1 MEKKSKRDRGRIIT
15 TSGLKKLNEAIEEW
29 KQQYNLRGTLA
40 EIEAESGV
48 GSDTISKIRQGRVGA
63 DLSKIQ
69 QLFATFSLTLDEA
82 DHRSG
87 KQTPSQTESEFL
99 GEMFP
104 LLDDEQIVS
113 ANTSQ
118 VFISY
123 SSQDPDRELARQF
136 EATLTAAGHQIFMA
150 ADQIRL
156 GENWFRRINQELR
169 QCDYLLLFLPP
180 QSAQSEL
187 LTYQVQLAREL
198 QSSRPDRKPI
208 ILPIRVGFSLSTPL
222 NHDLRGYL
230 YRIQQREWRSPEDT
244 IVILKEVL
252 TLLAAPPE
260 NISPEAEI
268 QQETLLSAESSR
280 VSGRVASENHLPLP
294 SAEPELPGGQI
305 DVAST
310 FYIERPPIEERCY
323 QTILQPSGLIRIKAP
338 RQMGKTSL
346 MARILHHAALEG
358 YRTVPLSFQLLDK
371 EVFSNLDRFLKWF
384 CVYVG
389 RELRLPNQIDD
400 YWDDIFGSKVN
411 CKDYFEKYLLAQ
423 IDNSLVLGL
432 DEVDRVFQYPDIA
445 EDFFGLL
452 RAWHEE
458 SKRRAIWK
466 KLRLLVVHS
475 SEVYIPMNIN
485 QSPFN
490 VGLPIDLPEFNRGQI
505 QDLASRHNLNW
516 SEGDVE
522 RLMAIVGGHPYL
534 VRVALYHISK
544 QDLTLED
551 LPENVTTETG
561 IYSDHL
567 RRHLWNLEQYPELSE
582 AMKEVISENFS
593 GQLTGMLG
601 FKLDSLG
608 LVKWQGNK
616 CYPRCE
622 LYRQYFDIHL
632 GVKN

>member
-29 KQQYNLRGTLA
+29 KQQYNLRGTLT

-48 GSDTISKIRQGRVGA
+48 GSDTISKIRQRRVGA

-69 QLFATFSLTLDEA
+69 QLFAAFDLTLDET
-82 DHRSG
+82 DYRSG
-87 KQTPSQTESEFL
+87 KQSSSEMDSEPLSQL
-99 GEMFP
+99 LP
-104 LLDDEQIVS
+104 LLNDEQIVTKNS
-113 ANTSQ
+113 FQ
-118 VFISY
+118 IFISY
-123 SSQDPDRELARQF
+123 NRQDPDQELARQF
-136 EATLTAAGHQIFMA
+136 ETALAAAGHQVFMA
-150 ADQIRL
+150 GDHIRL
-156 GENWFRRINQELR
+156 GENWFRRINIELKR
-169 QCDYLLLFLPP
+169 CDYLLLFLPP

-198 QSSRPDRKPI
+198 QFSRPERKPV
-208 ILPIRVGFSLSTPL
+208 ILPIRVGFSLTQPL

-244 IVILKEVL
+244 IIILKEVL
-252 TLLAAPPE
+252 TLLAAPPG
-260 NISPEAEI
+260 NIALEI
-268 QQETLLSAESSR
+268 EEKKEISLSEEISSI
-280 VSGRVASENHLPLP
+280 ASANFPPLP
-294 SAEPELPGGQI
+294 SAEPEIPGGQI
-305 DVAST
+305 DVASN

-323 QTILQPSGLIRIKAP
+323 QTILQPSSLIRIKAP

-346 MARILHHAALEG
+346 MARILHHAAFQG
-358 YRTVPLSFQLLDK
+358 YRTIPLSFQLVDK
-371 EVFSNLDRFLKWF
+371 EVFSNLEKFLKWF
-384 CVYVG
+384 CAYVG
-389 RELRLPNQIDD
+389 RELRLPNQLDD

-423 IDNSLVLGL
+423 IDHPLVLGL
-432 DEVDRVFQYPDIA
+432 DEIDRVFQYPDIA
-445 EDFFGLL
+445 EDFLGLL

-475 SEVYIPMNIN
+475 TEVYIPMNIN

-490 VGLPIDLPEFNRGQI
+490 VGLPIDLPEFNLPQVK
-505 QDLASRHNLNW
+505 DLAFRHNLNW
-516 SEGDVE
+516 SEQEVE
-522 RLMAIVGGHPYL
+522 KLMAIIGGHPYL

-551 LPENVTTETG
+551 LPANVMSETG

-567 RRHLWNLEQYPELSE
+567 RRHLWNLEEYPELVA
-582 AMKEVISENFS
+582 AMRNIISENS
-593 GQLTGMLG
+593 REHLTGILG

-608 LVKWQGNK
+608 LVKWRGNK
-616 CYPRCE
+616 YYPRCE
-622 LYRQYFDIHL
+622 LYSQYFQVHL
-632 GVKN
+632 

>member
-29 KQQYNLRGTLA
+29 KQQYNLRGTLT

-48 GSDTISKIRQGRVGA
+48 GSDTISKIRQRRVGA

-69 QLFATFSLTLDEA
+69 QLFAAFDLTLDET
-82 DHRSG
+82 DYRSG
-87 KQTPSQTESEFL
+87 KQSSSETDSEPLSQL
-99 GEMFP
+99 LP
-104 LLDDEQIVS
+104 LLNDEQIVTQNS
-113 ANTSQ
+113 FQ
-118 VFISY
+118 IFISY
-123 SSQDPDRELARQF
+123 NSQDPDQELARQF
-136 EATLTAAGHQIFMA
+136 ETALTAAGHQVFMA
-150 ADQIRL
+150 ADHIRL
-156 GENWFRRINQELR
+156 GENWFRRINIELKR
-169 QCDYLLLFLPP
+169 CDYLLLFLPP

-198 QSSRPDRKPI
+198 QFSRPERKPV
-208 ILPIRVGFSLSTPL
+208 ILPIRVGFSLSQPL

-244 IVILKEVL
+244 IIILKEVL
-252 TLLAAPPE
+252 TLLAAPPG
-260 NISPEAEI
+260 NIALEI
-268 QQETLLSAESSR
+268 EEKKEISLSEEISSI
-280 VSGRVASENHLPLP
+280 ASANFPPLP
-294 SAEPELPGGQI
+294 SAEPEIPGGQI
-305 DVAST
+305 DVASN

-323 QTILQPSGLIRIKAP
+323 QTILQPSSLIRIKAP
-338 RQMGKTSL
+338 RQMGKTYL
-346 MARILHHAALEG
+346 MAKILHHAAFQG
-358 YRTVPLSFQLLDK
+358 YRTIPLSFQLVDK
-371 EVFSNLDRFLKWF
+371 EVFSNLEKFLKWF
-384 CVYVG
+384 CAYVG
-389 RELRLPNQIDD
+389 RELRLPNQLDD

-423 IDNSLVLGL
+423 IDHPLVLGL
-432 DEVDRVFQYPDIA
+432 DEIDRVFQYPDIA
-445 EDFFGLL
+445 EDFLGLL

-475 SEVYIPMNIN
+475 TEVYVPMNIN

-490 VGLPIDLPEFNRGQI
+490 VGLPIDLPEFNLQ
-505 QDLASRHNLNW
+505 QVKDLAFRHNLNW
-516 SEGDVE
+516 SEQEVE
-522 RLMAIVGGHPYL
+522 KLMAIIGGHPYL

-551 LPENVTTETG
+551 LPENVMSETG

-567 RRHLWNLEQYPELSE
+567 RRHLWNLEEYPELVA
-582 AMKEVISENFS
+582 AMKNIISENLNER
-593 GQLTGMLG
+593 LTGILG

-616 CYPRCE
+616 YHPRCE
-622 LYRQYFDIHL
+622 LYRQYFQVHL
-632 GVKN
+632 

>member
-1 MEKKSKRDRGRIIT
+1 MEKKSKRDRGRILT

-69 QLFATFSLTLDEA
+69 QLFASFGLTLDET

-87 KQTPSQTESEFL
+87 KQTSSQTESETL
-99 GEMFP
+99 GELLP
-104 LLDDEQIVS
+104 LLNDEQIVAQNS
-113 ANTSQ
+113 SQ

-123 SSQDPDRELARQF
+123 RSQDPDQELARQF
-136 EATLTAAGHQIFMA
+136 ETALTAAGHQVFMA
-150 ADQIRL
+150 ADHIRL
-156 GENWFRRINQELR
+156 GENWFRRINEELKR
-169 QCDYLLLFLPP
+169 CDYLLLFLPP

-198 QSSRPDRKPI
+198 QFSRPDRKPV

-230 YRIQQREWRSPEDT
+230 YRIQQREWRSPQDT
-244 IVILKEVL
+244 IIILREVL
-252 TLLAAPPE
+252 TLLATSPGNVAPEIEEEKEVQPAE
-260 NISPEAEI
+260 EISSI
-268 QQETLLSAESSR
+268 VSETR
-280 VSGRVASENHLPLP
+280 PPLP
-294 SAEPELPGGQI
+294 AAEPEIPGGQI
-305 DVAST
+305 DVEST
-310 FYIERPPIEERCY
+310 FYMERPPIEERCY

-346 MARILHHAALEG
+346 MARILHHAAQSG
-358 YRTVPLSFQLLDK
+358 YRTVPLSFQLVDK
-371 EVFSNLDRFLKWF
+371 EVFSNLEQFLKWF
-384 CVYVG
+384 CAYVG
-389 RELRLPNQIDD
+389 RELRLPNQLDD

-423 IDNSLVLGL
+423 IDHPLVLGL
-432 DEVDRVFQYPDIA
+432 DEIDRVFQYPDIA
-445 EDFFGLL
+445 EDFLGLL

-475 SEVYIPMNIN
+475 TEVYIPMNIN

-490 VGLPIDLPEFNRGQI
+490 VGLPIDLPEFNQEQI

-516 SEGDVE
+516 SEQEVE
-522 RLMAIVGGHPYL
+522 KLMAIVGGHPYL
-534 VRVALYHISK
+534 IRVALYHISK
-544 QDLTLED
+544 QDLTLSD
-551 LPENVTTETG
+551 LPENVTSETG

-567 RRHLWNLEQYPELSE
+567 RRHLWNLEEHPELVE
-582 AMKEVISENFS
+582 AMKNVISENSS

-608 LVKWQGNK
+608 LVKWQNNK

-622 LYRQYFDIHL
+622 LYRQYFQVHL
-632 GVKN
+632 L

>member
-1 MEKKSKRDRGRIIT
+1 MEKKSKRDRGRILT

-69 QLFATFSLTLDEA
+69 QLFASFGLTLDET

-87 KQTPSQTESEFL
+87 KQTSSQTESETL
-99 GEMFP
+99 GELLP
-104 LLDDEQIVS
+104 LLNDEQIVAQNS
-113 ANTSQ
+113 SQ

-123 SSQDPDRELARQF
+123 RSQDPDQELARQF
-136 EATLTAAGHQIFMA
+136 ETALTAAGHQVFMA
-150 ADQIRL
+150 ADHIRL
-156 GENWFRRINQELR
+156 GENWFRRINEELKR
-169 QCDYLLLFLPP
+169 CDYLLLFLPP

-198 QSSRPDRKPI
+198 QFSRPDRKPV

-244 IVILKEVL
+244 IIILREVL
-252 TLLAAPPE
+252 TLLATSPGNVAPEVEEEKEVHPPE
-260 NISPEAEI
+260 EISSI
-268 QQETLLSAESSR
+268 VSASR
-280 VSGRVASENHLPLP
+280 PPLP
-294 SAEPELPGGQI
+294 SAEPEIPGGQI
-305 DVAST
+305 DVEST
-310 FYIERPPIEERCY
+310 FYMERPPIEERCY

-346 MARILHHAALEG
+346 MARILHHAAQSG
-358 YRTVPLSFQLLDK
+358 YRTVPLSFQLVDK
-371 EVFSNLDRFLKWF
+371 EVFSNLEQFLKWF
-384 CVYVG
+384 CAYVG
-389 RELRLPNQIDD
+389 RELRLPNQLDD

-423 IDNSLVLGL
+423 IDHPLVLGL
-432 DEVDRVFQYPDIA
+432 DEIDRVFQYPDIA
-445 EDFFGLL
+445 EDFLGLL

-475 SEVYIPMNIN
+475 TEVYIPMNIN

-490 VGLPIDLPEFNRGQI
+490 VGLPIDLPEFNQEQI

-516 SEGDVE
+516 SEQEVE
-522 RLMAIVGGHPYL
+522 KLMAIVGGHPYL
-534 VRVALYHISK
+534 IRVALYHISK
-544 QDLTLED
+544 QDLTLSD
-551 LPENVTTETG
+551 LPENVTSETG

-567 RRHLWNLEQYPELSE
+567 RRHLWNLEEHPELVE
-582 AMKEVISENFS
+582 AMKNVISENSS

-608 LVKWQGNK
+608 LVKWQNNK

-622 LYRQYFDIHL
+622 LYRQYFQVHL
-632 GVKN
+632 L

>member
-1 MEKKSKRDRGRIIT
+1 MEKKSKRDRGRILT

-69 QLFATFSLTLDEA
+69 QLFATFGLTLDET

-87 KQTPSQTESEFL
+87 KQNSSQTESENL
-99 GEMFP
+99 LP
-104 LLDDEQIVS
+104 LLNDEQIVTQNS
-113 ANTSQ
+113 SQ

-123 SSQDPDRELARQF
+123 RSQDPDRELARQF
-136 EATLTAAGHQIFMA
+136 ETALTAAGHQVFMG
-150 ADQIRL
+150 ADSIRL
-156 GENWFRRINQELR
+156 GENWFRRINEELKR
-169 QCDYLLLFLPP
+169 CDYLLLFLPP

-198 QSSRPDRKPI
+198 QFSRPDRKPV

-230 YRIQQREWRSPEDT
+230 YRIQQREWRSPEDSV
-244 IVILKEVL
+244 VILREVL
-252 TLLAAPPE
+252 NLLAAPPGNIAPE
-260 NISPEAEI
+260 VEEQEEISPTEEI
-268 QQETLLSAESSR
+268 SSI
-280 VSGRVASENHLPLP
+280 VSGSRPPLP
-294 SAEPELPGGQI
+294 SAEPEIPGGQI

-346 MARILHHAALEG
+346 MARILHHAAQSG
-358 YRTVPLSFQLLDK
+358 YRTVPLSFQLVDK
-371 EVFSNLDRFLKWF
+371 EVFSNLEQFLKWF
-384 CVYVG
+384 CAYVG
-389 RELRLPNQIDD
+389 RELRLPNQLDD

-423 IDNSLVLGL
+423 IDNPLVLGL
-432 DEVDRVFQYPDIA
+432 DEIDRVFQYPDIA
-445 EDFFGLL
+445 EDFLGLL

-458 SKRRAIWK
+458 SKRRVIWK

-475 SEVYIPMNIN
+475 TEVYIPMNIN

-490 VGLPIDLPEFNRGQI
+490 VGLPIDLPEFDREQVR
-505 QDLASRHNLNW
+505 DLASRHNLNW
-516 SEGDVE
+516 SEQEVE
-522 RLMAIVGGHPYL
+522 KLMAIVGGHPYL

-551 LPENVTTETG
+551 LPENVTSETG

-567 RRHLWNLEQYPELSE
+567 RRHLWNLEEYSELVE
-582 AMKEVISENFS
+582 AMKNVISENS
-593 GQLTGMLG
+593 TGQLTGMLG

-622 LYRQYFDIHL
+622 LYRQYFQVHL
-632 GVKN
+632 

>member
-69 QLFATFSLTLDEA
+69 QLFAAFGLTLDET
-82 DHRSG
+82 DYRSG
-87 KQTPSQTESEFL
+87 KQSSSQTESEPIAQL
-99 GEMFP
+99 LP
-104 LLDDEQIVS
+104 LLNDEKIVAQNSCQI
-113 ANTSQ
+113 
-118 VFISY
+118 FISY
-123 SSQDPDRELARQF
+123 NSQDPDQELARQF
-136 EATLTAAGHQIFMA
+136 ETALTAAGHQVFMA
-150 ADQIRL
+150 ADHIRL
-156 GENWFRRINQELR
+156 GENWFRRIHQELKR
-169 QCDYLLLFLPP
+169 CDYLLLFLPP

-198 QSSRPDRKPI
+198 QFSRPDPKPV
-208 ILPIRVGFSLSTPL
+208 ILPIRVGFSLSTAL

-244 IVILKEVL
+244 IIILREVL
-252 TLLAAPPE
+252 TLLAAPPG
-260 NISPEAEI
+260 NIAPEVEKQEEI
-268 QQETLLSAESSR
+268 YLTEEISS
-280 VSGRVASENHLPLP
+280 VTSGNPPPLP
-294 SAEPELPGGQI
+294 SAEPEIPGGQI

-323 QTILQPSGLIRIKAP
+323 QTLLQPSGLIRIKAP

-346 MARILHHAALEG
+346 MARILNHATLQG
-358 YRTVPLSFQLLDK
+358 YRTVPLSFQLVDK
-371 EVFSNLDRFLKWF
+371 EVFSNLEKFLKWF
-384 CVYVG
+384 CAYVG
-389 RELRLPNQIDD
+389 RELSLPNQLDN

-411 CKDYFEKYLLAQ
+411 CKDYFEKYLLSQ
-423 IDNSLVLGL
+423 IDHPLVLGL
-432 DEVDRVFQYPDIA
+432 DEIDRIFQYPDIA
-445 EDFFGLL
+445 EDFLGLL

-475 SEVYIPMNIN
+475 TEVYIPMNIN

-490 VGLPIDLPEFNRGQI
+490 VGLPIDLPEFNPHQVK
-505 QDLASRHNLNW
+505 DLASRHNLNW
-516 SEGDVE
+516 SEQEVE
-522 RLMAIVGGHPYL
+522 KLMAIVGGHPYL

-551 LPENVTTETG
+551 LPANVMSETG

-567 RRHLWNLEQYPELSE
+567 RRHLWNLEEYPELVA
-582 AMKEVISENFS
+582 AMRNIISENS
-593 GQLTGMLG
+593 REHLTGILG

-608 LVKWQGNK
+608 LVKWRGNK
-616 CYPRCE
+616 YYPRCQ
-622 LYRQYFDIHL
+622 LYSQYFQVHL
-632 GVKN
+632 

>member
-15 TSGLKKLNEAIEEW
+15 ASGLKKLNEAIEEW

-48 GSDTISKIRQGRVGA
+48 GSDTISKIRQGRIGA

-69 QLFATFSLTLDEA
+69 QLFAAFGLTLDEA
-82 DHRSG
+82 DYRSG
-87 KQTPSQTESEFL
+87 KQSPSQTESEPL
-99 GEMFP
+99 AQLLP
-104 LLDDEQIVS
+104 LLNDEQIV
-113 ANTSQ
+113 AQNNFQ
-118 VFISY
+118 IFISY
-123 SSQDPDRELARQF
+123 NSQDPDQELARQF
-136 EATLTAAGHQIFMA
+136 ETALTAAGHQVFMA
-150 ADQIRL
+150 GDHIRL
-156 GENWFRRINQELR
+156 GENWFRRINEELKR
-169 QCDYLLLFLPP
+169 CDYLLLFLPP

-198 QSSRPDRKPI
+198 QFSRPDRKPL
-208 ILPIRVGFSLSTPL
+208 ILPIRVGFSLSTAL

-244 IVILKEVL
+244 IILLKEVL
-252 TLLAAPPE
+252 TLLAVPPS
-260 NISPEAEI
+260 NIALEVEEKTEISLTEEISSVGSANSP
-268 QQETLLSAESSR
+268 
-280 VSGRVASENHLPLP
+280 PMP
-294 SAEPELPGGQI
+294 SAEPEIPGGQI

-358 YRTVPLSFQLLDK
+358 YRTVTLSFQLVDK
-371 EVFSNLDRFLKWF
+371 EVFSNLKKFLKWF
-384 CVYVG
+384 CAYVG
-389 RELRLPNQIDD
+389 RELRLPNQLDD

-423 IDNSLVLGL
+423 IDHPLVLGL
-432 DEVDRVFQYPDIA
+432 DEIDRVFQYPDIA
-445 EDFFGLL
+445 EDFLGLL

-475 SEVYIPMNIN
+475 TEVYIPMNIN

-490 VGLPIDLPEFNRGQI
+490 VGLPIDLPEFNPQ
-505 QDLASRHNLNW
+505 QVKDLASRHNLNW
-516 SEGDVE
+516 SEQEVGK
-522 RLMAIVGGHPYL
+522 LMSVIGGHPYL

-544 QDLTLED
+544 QDLSLED
-551 LPENVTTETG
+551 LPENVMTETG

-567 RRHLWNLEQYPELSE
+567 RRHLWNLEEYPELVT
-582 AMKEVISENFS
+582 AMRNIVSENYS
-593 GQLTGMLG
+593 RNLTGMLG

-616 CYPRCE
+616 YYPKCE
-622 LYRQYFDIHL
+622 LYRQYFQVHL
-632 GVKN
+632 

>member
-1 MEKKSKRDRGRIIT
+1 MEKKSKRDRGRILT

-69 QLFATFSLTLDEA
+69 QLFASFGLTLDET

-87 KQTPSQTESEFL
+87 KQTSSQTESETL
-99 GEMFP
+99 GELLP
-104 LLDDEQIVS
+104 LLNDEQIVAQNS
-113 ANTSQ
+113 SQ

-123 SSQDPDRELARQF
+123 RSQDPDQELARQF
-136 EATLTAAGHQIFMA
+136 ETALTAAGHQVFMA
-150 ADQIRL
+150 ADHIRL
-156 GENWFRRINQELR
+156 GENWFRRINEELKR
-169 QCDYLLLFLPP
+169 CDYLLLFLPP

-198 QSSRPDRKPI
+198 QFSRPDRKPV

-244 IVILKEVL
+244 IIILREVL
-252 TLLAAPPE
+252 TLLATSPGNVAPEVEEEKEVHPPE
-260 NISPEAEI
+260 EISSI
-268 QQETLLSAESSR
+268 
-280 VSGRVASENHLPLP
+280 VSGSRPPLP
-294 SAEPELPGGQI
+294 SAEPEIPGGQI
-305 DVAST
+305 DVEST
-310 FYIERPPIEERCY
+310 FYMERPPIEERCY
-323 QTILQPSGLIRIKAP
+323 QTILLPSGLIRIKAP

-346 MARILHHAALEG
+346 MARILHHAAQSG
-358 YRTVPLSFQLLDK
+358 YRTVPLSFQLVDK
-371 EVFSNLDRFLKWF
+371 EVFSNLEQFLKWF
-384 CVYVG
+384 CAYVG
-389 RELRLPNQIDD
+389 RELRLPNQLDD

-423 IDNSLVLGL
+423 IDHPLVLGL
-432 DEVDRVFQYPDIA
+432 DEIDRVFQYPDIA
-445 EDFFGLL
+445 EDFLGLL

-475 SEVYIPMNIN
+475 TEVYIPMNIN

-490 VGLPIDLPEFNRGQI
+490 VGLPIDLPEFNQEQI

-516 SEGDVE
+516 SEQEVE
-522 RLMAIVGGHPYL
+522 KLMAIVGGHPYL
-534 VRVALYHISK
+534 IRVALYHISK
-544 QDLTLED
+544 QDLTLSD
-551 LPENVTTETG
+551 LPENVTSETG

-567 RRHLWNLEQYPELSE
+567 RRHLWNLEEHPELVE
-582 AMKEVISENFS
+582 AMKNVISENSS

-608 LVKWQGNK
+608 LVKWQNNK

-622 LYRQYFDIHL
+622 LYRQYFQVHL
-632 GVKN
+632 L